1 MFIPDPTF
9 FHPAFRISDPNFFHP
24 GSRIRIKESYF
35 NPKNWF
41 LSSRKYD
48 PGCSSRIPD
57 PDFLPIPDPG
67 SRGSKRH
74 SITDPATLAKNV
86 CCAVGY
92 VGRGVGVQPPT
103 ATVPPTL
110 MPARSLPVVSDVSAS
125 YPSSVYG
132 TGAYSTGYVQQ
143 SLPSTMA
150 NTVYSTGY
158 LQTVAPQF
166 YSGGYWYHT
175 LVVPFR

>member
-1 MFIPDPTF
+1 M
-9 FHPAFRISDPNFFHP
+9 
-24 GSRIRIKESYF
+24 
-35 NPKNWF
+35 
-41 LSSRKYD
+41 
-48 PGCSSRIPD
+48 
-57 PDFLPIPDPG
+57 
-67 SRGSKRH
+67 
-74 SITDPATLAKNV
+74 
-86 CCAVGY
+86 
-92 VGRGVGVQPPT
+92 QPPT

-125 YPSSVYG
+125 YPSSGVYG

-166 YSGGYWYHT
+166 YSGGFPFGSHF
-175 LVVPFR
+175 LSGFLLSSVVDSDFQIQIRIQPQVFI

>member
-1 MFIPDPTF
+1 M
-9 FHPAFRISDPNFFHP
+9 
-24 GSRIRIKESYF
+24 
-35 NPKNWF
+35 
-41 LSSRKYD
+41 
-48 PGCSSRIPD
+48 
-57 PDFLPIPDPG
+57 
-67 SRGSKRH
+67 
-74 SITDPATLAKNV
+74 
-86 CCAVGY
+86 
-92 VGRGVGVQPPT
+92 QPPT

-166 YSGGYWYHT
+166 YSGGFPSGSPF
-175 LVVPFR
+175 LSGFLLSSVVDSDFKYGSVFNLRCL